1 MASAPPSPSDP
12 RPTSESVVTRGGFR
26 LLRRTQTVRRTVEE
40 VYLRDDIACGSALC
54 SKCAHLESDPA
65 LPPPLCADATH
76 FAVPD
81 ARALAENVDA
91 FLAAAVPGAGDVVL
105 LASELRAA
113 HARGDARLSR
123 ALRAFTAD
131 PRHARG
137 SSCFPTSTSARPAWW
152 SESAI
157 GATGAGETPSSPV
170 ATAARSPS
178 SPRAPPAS
186 RARAH
191 AVLRAASWYAAH
203 VANERG
209 IPVVVVTDD
218 EALLALRA
226 EAPAATPPGVVLSPP
241 RAYFAAF
248 RRARSRSPSASA
260 SRRAGGTRRRRS
272 ARGGAPTRVSRAR
285 PLTPRCA
292 PTRTTSPRVRRRR
305 VCARGRSSAGR
316 SASAR
321 TRRTWR
327 WFRFL

>member
-1 MASAPPSPSDP
+1 M
-12 RPTSESVVTRGGFR
+12 TRGGFR

-137 SSCFPTSTSARPAWW
+137 VKLVPNEHFRPTS
-152 SESAI
+152 
-157 GATGAGETPSSPV
+157 
-170 ATAARSPS
+170 
-178 SPRAPPAS
+178 
-186 RARAH
+186 
-191 AVLRAASWYAAH
+191 
-203 VANERG
+203 
-209 IPVVVVTDD
+209 VVVG
-218 EALLALRA
+218 LG
-226 EAPAATPPGVVLSPP
+226 P
-241 RAYFAAF
+241 
-248 RRARSRSPSASA
+248 
-260 SRRAGGTRRRRS
+260 
-272 ARGGAPTRVSRAR
+272 
-285 PLTPRCA
+285 
-292 PTRTTSPRVRRRR
+292 
-305 VCARGRSSAGR
+305 ARGRLPARASLRDVFVPARVGVRGVSSSPSLTRTCSTFVFHRQSTPLDSTASSSASLTFPHPPSG
-316 SASAR
+316 
-321 TRRTWR
+321 
-327 WFRFL
+327 